1 MTAIGGAAAFKAIQS
16 IRAGGRLEIAEQH
29 IGGDVELLSAR
40 PAKLSYRVTI
50 PGIGQIANGYDGRTG
65 WALSLLTGPEVF
77 SGRQLS
83 EAADDAWFDAP
94 LHLPDHVRQM
104 TTLARA
110 DFDGRTAYK
119 IRVAFTPGNEQ
130 TEYFDTETG
139 FQTGEE
145 SERATPQGIV
155 PTVNILRNYRK
166 FGALQQPTTL
176 VQRALGFEQ
185 VITIATCEYNTV
197 PDTAFAL
204 PAEVKALV
212 RP

>member
-1 MTAIGGAAAFKAIQS
+1 MGRRSALALAMALVSGVVLAQQAQQPQQAPQTPLPEARTIVDRYVTAIGGAAAFKAIQS

-94 LHLPDHVRQM
+94 L
-104 TTLARA
+104 
-110 DFDGRTAYK
+110 
-119 IRVAFTPGNEQ
+119 
-130 TEYFDTETG
+130 
-139 FQTGEE
+139 
-145 SERATPQGIV
+145 
-155 PTVNILRNYRK
+155 
-166 FGALQQPTTL
+166 
-176 VQRALGFEQ
+176 
-185 VITIATCEYNTV
+185 
-197 PDTAFAL
+197 
-204 PAEVKALV
+204 
-212 RP
+212 